1 VNGTE
6 LPGIA
11 EKIGLHKCDRLEHI
25 DTNIALM
32 RAVCVCVAYRHIGQ
46 SDCTAVLQQ
55 NYNKIYNINLH

>member
-1 VNGTE
+1 MNGTE

-11 EKIGLHKCDRLEHI
+11 EKIGLHKYDSLEHI

-32 RAVCVCVAYRHIGQ
+32 RAVCVAYRHIGQ